1 MRKLLVFV
9 LLLLSLFP
17 IFSDQITF
25 SAAESSVRLKDGR
38 ENVTLSG
45 SAEVSTG
52 SLTINADYMTLSG
65 EQWRYIE
72 CSGNITI
79 RDSERNLEIRT
90 SVLWYDRMEERL
102 LISSYFEIEDRIN
115 EMSARASHLEYDMK
129 NEILTLSSQVS
140 FSKINEDDVI
150 IGSSERLSYDRER
163 EMLILSGSC
172 RVIYDGDEYRAEQIT
187 IDMESDSISLNTS
200 IRGQING

>member
-52 SLTINADYMTLSG
+52 SLTINADHMTLSG

-79 RDSERNLEIRT
+79 RDSERDLEIRT

-140 FSKINEDDVI
+140 
-150 IGSSERLSYDRER
+150 
-163 EMLILSGSC
+163 LSGSC

>member
-1 MRKLLVFV
+1 MPEAKFTITYETREKSEQFLNNID
-9 LLLLSLFP
+9 LSLKEDNIDFWFMCQAYEA
-17 IFSDQITF
+17 IRDWF
-25 SAAESSVRLKDGR
+25 
-38 ENVTLSG
+38 
-45 SAEVSTG
+45 
-52 SLTINADYMTLSG
+52 NA
-65 EQWRYIE
+65 Q
-72 CSGNITI
+72 GNI
-79 RDSERNLEIRT
+79 SSFLE
-90 SVLWYDRMEERL
+90 
-102 LISSYFEIEDRIN
+102 ISSYFEIEDRIN

-150 IGSSERLSYDRER
+150 VGSSERLSYDRER

>member
-1 MRKLLVFV
+1 
-9 LLLLSLFP
+9 
-17 IFSDQITF
+17 
-25 SAAESSVRLKDGR
+25 
-38 ENVTLSG
+38 
-45 SAEVSTG
+45 
-52 SLTINADYMTLSG
+52 
-65 EQWRYIE
+65 
-72 CSGNITI
+72 
-79 RDSERNLEIRT
+79 
-90 SVLWYDRMEERL
+90 
-102 LISSYFEIEDRIN
+102 
-115 EMSARASHLEYDMK
+115 MK

>member
-1 MRKLLVFV
+1 
-9 LLLLSLFP
+9 
-17 IFSDQITF
+17 
-25 SAAESSVRLKDGR
+25 
-38 ENVTLSG
+38 
-45 SAEVSTG
+45 
-52 SLTINADYMTLSG
+52 MTLSG

-79 RDSERNLEIRT
+79 RDSERDLEIRT

-200 IRGQING
+200 IGGQING